1 MWLLIGLFLVQFG
14 RFISQRVTCPAAG
27 SSSDNSKQQQTNNS
41 KQQQTNNR
49 KQQTQ
54 PTPVLIFE
62 GFLPHR
68 HAAVRLWLPVSPTWQ
83 MWHWKSAM
91 DHGGCLKWAGSGA
104 QFASFM
110 ELFACLT
117 TIFNLLEGLNNLFAY
132 PNWVWWLTLIL
143 QPDTVGEV
151 LLITWFFYGLEPTV
165 IFHHLPN
172 LPDVQISPW
181 SGRDMLSPAT
191 TDAPSQ
197 VRGPDCYRHLP
208 GHSKCWKETSVATNH
223 WYLHSSYLHIF
234 ND

>member
-1 MWLLIGLFLVQFG
+1 MTTSFTDLANVTLEKCDGPWGLSKMG
-14 RFISQRVTCPAAG
+14 REWCTICFFYGTVCMF
-27 SSSDNSKQQQTNNS
+27 DNY
-41 KQQQTNNR
+41 
-49 KQQTQ
+49 
-54 PTPVLIFE
+54 
-62 GFLPHR
+62 
-68 HAAVRLWLPVSPTWQ
+68 
-83 MWHWKSAM
+83 
-91 DHGGCLKWAGSGA
+91 
-104 QFASFM
+104 
-110 ELFACLT
+110 
-117 TIFNLLEGLNNLFAY
+117 LLEGLNNLFAY

-234 ND
+234 DD